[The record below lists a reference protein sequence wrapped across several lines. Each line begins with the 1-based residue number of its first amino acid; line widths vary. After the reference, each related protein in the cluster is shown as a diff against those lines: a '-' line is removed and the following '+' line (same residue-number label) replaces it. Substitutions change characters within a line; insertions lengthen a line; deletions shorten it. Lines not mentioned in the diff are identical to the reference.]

1 MTVDNVS
8 VSVFAAC
15 ATTSFTGAMVISS
28 VGSAVGSPCV
38 GTGSAVGSP
47 CSGVGSAIGSPC
59 PGVGSAD
66 CSVSVSSGVVSTS
79 IAPHPPA
86 IADAGS
92 RPATII
98 SASSTENSFL
108 NT

>member
-1 MTVDNVS
+1 M
-8 VSVFAAC
+8 
-15 ATTSFTGAMVISS
+15 ISS
-28 VGSAVGSPCV
+28 VGSPCV
-38 GTGSAVGSP
+38 DSTVAAGFSGIGSGTSVT
-47 CSGVGSAIGSPC
+47 SGVSVSAGA
-59 PGVGSAD
+59 VGSAD
-66 CSVSVSSGVVSTS
+66 SVGCSVSVSSGVVSTS